1 MSPADRR
8 ERAVC
13 DSQSGGLRGCAL
25 LVGATPPTY
34 NLGMNRRGFFKAIA
48 GSALLQ
54 NQASRAWGASD
65 MGSEIL
71 EYGKPV
77 FNLRKFFDSPVK
89 IASIELL
96 QAHDHFF
103 LRTRSSDGAEG
114 VIQTKDIVDYIPILA
129 HRVMPHFLGKDARD
143 LEHLV
148 DEVYVTNSN
157 YKLAGQEFWCPVAY
171 VEQSLF
177 DLMGKAL
184 KKPAAELMGGMLR
197 KEIPVYLSGSGRET
211 TAEQEVEVYVREV
224 ERTGA
229 KAVKFKI
236 GGRMS
241 DNRDAYPRRTGKLLE
256 LAQQKL
262 AGKVTLMADANGSY
276 DARNVIEIGKRLQ
289 DMKYL
294 WFEEPCPWEELSE
307 TKKVADALDM
317 KVAFGEQD
325 SSLWL
330 FQWMIDNKVMD
341 VVQPDLNYNGGFI
354 RTARVARMARQV
366 NMWICP
372 HDTQTGAATVNILQ
386 FAAATPNIG
395 PWMEYVSRKAPKK
408 ESWYSPNFDI
418 EDGVI
423 PVPPGP
429 GMGLEFD
436 PDFLK
441 NAAVV
446 KLS

>member
-1 MSPADRR
+1 
-8 ERAVC
+8 
-13 DSQSGGLRGCAL
+13 
-25 LVGATPPTY
+25 
-34 NLGMNRRGFFKAIA
+34 MNRRDFFKATA
-48 GSALLQ
+48 GSALLMRP
-54 NQASRAWGASD
+54 ASYARGAAD
-65 MGSEIL
+65 MASEIL
-71 EYGKPV
+71 EYKKPV
-77 FNLRKFFDSPVK
+77 FNLYQFFDAPVK

-96 QAHDHFF
+96 QARGQYF
-103 LRTRSSDGAEG
+103 LRTRSADGAEG
-114 VIQTKDIVDYIPILA
+114 IIQTKDIADYVPILA

-148 DEVYVTNSN
+148 DEVYAANSN
-157 YKLAGQEFWCPVAY
+157 YKLAGQAFWCPVAY
-171 VEQSLF
+171 IEQSLF

-184 KKPAAELMGGMLR
+184 KKPAGQLMGGVLR

-211 TAEQEVEVYVREV
+211 TAEEEVDVYVREV

-241 DNRDAYPRRTGKLLE
+241 DNRDAYPERTDKLLE
-256 LAQQKL
+256 LAHQKL

-276 DARNVIEIGKRLQ
+276 DARNAIEIGKRLQ

-294 WFEEPCPWEELSE
+294 WFEEPCPWQELSE

-317 KVAFGEQD
+317 KIAFGEQD
-325 SSLWL
+325 SSLWQ

-341 VVQPDLNYNGGFI
+341 IVQPDLNYNGGFI
-354 RTARVARMARQV
+354 RAARVARMARKV

-372 HDTQTGAATVNILQ
+372 HNTQTGAASVNILQ
-386 FAAATPNIG
+386 FAATTPNIG

-408 ESWYSPNFDI
+408 ESWFSPNFDI
-418 EDGVI
+418 KGGVI
-423 PVPPGP
+423 PVPAGP
-429 GMGLEFD
+429 GLGLEFD

-441 NAAVV
+441 NATVV
-446 KLS
+446 KLA

>member
-1 MSPADRR
+1 
-8 ERAVC
+8 
-13 DSQSGGLRGCAL
+13 
-25 LVGATPPTY
+25 
-34 NLGMNRRGFFKAIA
+34 MNRRNFLKAGA
-48 GSALLQ
+48 GSALLAS
-54 NQASRAWGASD
+54 QAKRAWGASD
-65 MGSEIL
+65 MGAEIL
-71 EYGKPV
+71 EYKKPV
-77 FNLRKFFDSPVK
+77 FNLHKFFDAPVR

-96 QAHDHFF
+96 QAHGQFF
-103 LRTRSSDGAEG
+103 LRTRSADGAEG
-114 VIQTKDIVDYIPILA
+114 IIQTKDMADYIQILA

-143 LEHLV
+143 LEQLI
-148 DEVYVTNSN
+148 DEVYAADSN

-171 VEQSLF
+171 IEQSLF

-184 KKPAAELMGGMLR
+184 KKPAGELMGGVLR
-197 KEIPVYLSGSGRET
+197 REIPVYLSGSGRGT
-211 TAEQEVEVYVREV
+211 TAEEEVDVYVREV
-224 ERTGA
+224 ARTGA

-241 DNRDAYPRRTGKLLE
+241 DNRDAAPERTNKLLE

-276 DARNVIEIGKRLQ
+276 DAKNAIEIGKRLQ
-289 DMKYL
+289 EMKYL

-307 TKKVADALDM
+307 TKKVADALEM

-354 RTARVARMARQV
+354 RAAKVARMARKV
-366 NMWICP
+366 GMWICP

-386 FAAATPNIG
+386 FAATTPNIG
-395 PWMEYVSRKAPKK
+395 PYMEYVSRKAPKK

-418 EDGVI
+418 KDGVI
-423 PVPPGP
+423 PVPTGP

-436 PDFLK
+436 PDFVK

-446 KLS
+446 KLA

>member
-1 MSPADRR
+1 
-8 ERAVC
+8 
-13 DSQSGGLRGCAL
+13 
-25 LVGATPPTY
+25 
-34 NLGMNRRGFFKAIA
+34 MNRRDFLKAGAINAFLTTGLMRASDIEAEILDYKKPVFDLPRFFKA
-48 GSALLQ
+48 
-54 NQASRAWGASD
+54 
-65 MGSEIL
+65 
-71 EYGKPV
+71 
-77 FNLRKFFDSPVK
+77 PVK

-96 QAHDHFF
+96 EAYGQYF
-103 LRTRSSDGAEG
+103 LRTRSADGAEG
-114 VIQTKDIVDYIPILA
+114 IVRTKDIADYVEILA
-129 HRVMPHFLGKDARD
+129 HRVMPHFLGQDARD
-143 LEHLV
+143 LEHLI
-148 DEVYVTNSN
+148 DEVYAVDSN

-171 VEQSLF
+171 IEQSLF

-184 KKPAAELMGGMLR
+184 KKPVGELMGGVLR
-197 KEIPVYLSGSGRET
+197 KEIPVYLSGSGRDT
-211 TAEQEVEVYVREV
+211 TAEEEVDVYVREV
-224 ERTGA
+224 ARTGA

-241 DNRDAYPRRTGKLLE
+241 DNRDAYPERTNKILE
-256 LAQQKL
+256 LAQKTL

-276 DARNVIEIGKRLQ
+276 DASHAIAIGKRLQ
-289 DMKYL
+289 DMNYL

-354 RTARVARMARQV
+354 RAAKVARMARKAG
-366 NMWICP
+366 MWICP
-372 HDTQTGAATVNILQ
+372 HDTQTGAAAVNILQ
-386 FAAATPNIG
+386 FAATTPNIG

-408 ESWYSPNFDI
+408 ESWYAPNFDI
-418 EDGVI
+418 KDGVI
-423 PVPPGP
+423 PVPTGP

-441 NAAVV
+441 NARQV
-446 KLS
+446 KLG

>member
-1 MSPADRR
+1 
-8 ERAVC
+8 
-13 DSQSGGLRGCAL
+13 
-25 LVGATPPTY
+25 
-34 NLGMNRRGFFKAIA
+34 MNRRNFLKAGA
-48 GSALLQ
+48 GSALL
-54 NQASRAWGASD
+54 AGRARRAWGAFD
-65 MGSEIL
+65 MIAEIL
-71 EYGKPV
+71 EYKKPV
-77 FNLRKFFDSPVK
+77 FNLHSFFKSPVK

-96 QAHDHFF
+96 QAHNQYF
-103 LRTRSSDGAEG
+103 LRTRSTDGAEG
-114 VIQTKDIVDYIPILA
+114 IVQTKDIVDYIQILA
-129 HRVMPHFLGKDARD
+129 HRVMPHFLGQDARD

-148 DEVYVTNSN
+148 DEVYATDSN

-171 VEQSLF
+171 IEQSLF

-184 KKPAAELMGGMLR
+184 KKPAGELMGGVLR
-197 KEIPVYLSGSGRET
+197 KEIPVYLSGSGRDT
-211 TAEQEVEVYVREV
+211 TAEEEVDIYVKEV

-241 DNRDAYPRRTGKLLE
+241 DNRDAYPERTNKLLE
-256 LAQQKL
+256 LAQKQL

-276 DARNVIEIGKRLQ
+276 DADNAIEIGKRLQ
-289 DMKYL
+289 EMKYL

-317 KVAFGEQD
+317 KIAFGEQD

-330 FQWMIDNKVMD
+330 FQWMIDNKVID

-354 RTARVARMARQV
+354 RAAKVARMARKV

-386 FAAATPNIG
+386 FAATTPNIG

-408 ESWYSPNFDI
+408 EPWYAPNFDI
-418 EDGVI
+418 KDGVI
-423 PVPPGP
+423 PVPTGP

-441 NAAVV
+441 SATPV
-446 KLS
+446 KLI